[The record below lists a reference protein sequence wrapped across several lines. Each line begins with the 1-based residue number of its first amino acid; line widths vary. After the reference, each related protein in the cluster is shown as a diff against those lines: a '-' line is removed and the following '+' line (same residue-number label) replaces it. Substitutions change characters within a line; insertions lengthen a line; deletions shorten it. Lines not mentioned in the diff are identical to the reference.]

1 MTTRMPL
8 RLRRVEI
15 LFSIN
20 EHQWKQK
27 KKITL
32 KCMPDDIDVNS
43 LGYLVPQAL
52 KLLLHDVT

>member
-1 MTTRMPL
+1 L
-8 RLRRVEI
+8 LY
-15 LFSIN
+15 
-20 EHQWKQK
+20 KQASMETK

-32 KCMPDDIDVNS
+32 KCTPDDIDVNS